1 MRRVLTGI
9 AVGAAAL
16 SVALPAVANAA
27 AVTLTKGTVGGMPWE
42 VTAHSSTTNAGA
54 SRLPAL
60 CMSFL
65 FGQSFGSGPTFC
77 IAPARGTTAAGPP
90 WVFDIAK
97 SEYEGLSPPGITRV
111 GGSVRSILFFA
122 DPRTHR
128 VVAWLKDGERL
139 QIAAHPVPGSLHR
152 PDAFAVAVT
161 AHAPRS
167 HSAAKVVRA
176 VAYDAHGHVVGRM
189 PTKKALGLPTY
200 TYG

>member
-1 MRRVLTGI
+1 MRSPPRSI
-9 AVGAAAL
+9 AAGAAAL
-16 SVALPAVANAA
+16 SLALPALANATT
-27 AVTLTKGTVGGMPWE
+27 VILKKGTVGGTPWE
-42 VTAHSSTTNAGA
+42 VKAHSSTTD
-54 SRLPAL
+54 RLPGL
-60 CMSFL
+60 CMSYL

-77 IAPARGTTAAGPP
+77 IAPARGTTTAGPP
-90 WVFDIAK
+90 WVFDIAD

-128 VVAWLKDGERL
+128 VVAWLGDRERL
-139 QIAAHPVPGSLHR
+139 RIAAHPVPGSLHR

-167 HSAAKVVRA
+167 HSAVKVVRA

-189 PTKKALGLPTY
+189 STKKALALPVY

>member
-1 MRRVLTGI
+1 MRSLQRRI

-16 SVALPAVANAA
+16 CAGTALPAVANATT
-27 AVTLTKGTVGGMPWE
+27 VVLKKGTVGGKPWE
-42 VTAHSSTTNAGA
+42 VKAHSSTAD
-54 SRLPAL
+54 RLPAL
-60 CMSFL
+60 CMSYL

-77 IAPARGTTAAGPP
+77 IAPARGTTTAGPP
-90 WVFDIAK
+90 WVFDIAD

-111 GGSVRSILFFA
+111 EDSVRSILFFA
-122 DPRTHR
+122 DPRAHR
-128 VVAWLKDGERL
+128 VVAWLADGERL

-167 HSAAKVVRA
+167 HSAVKVVRA

-189 PTKKALGLPTY
+189 PTKKALGLPMY